1 LALLTVW
8 ALLWS
13 LPPAHS
19 QVLLGGLT
27 DDELLAHSENLT
39 GALAGP
45 REPAFL
51 QVLTGATIMRSPVDT
66 IFVYDIVVRYDPTRY
81 RDRHVGMYPI
91 SFVDQFILWGKRVAL
106 YTRSTD
112 WTSGRFYLHDI
123 STGHYAWIF
132 ARDARRLYQPP
143 PGTQLPP
150 AAEIF
155 NRRGVRRWLS
165 LIHTIDTAAAD
176 LRTMGLWFRLMHE
189 GSRELVLEGERA
201 RERVS

>member
-1 LALLTVW
+1 MKGPPRLPPIPRRPPTGLSIPLALLTVW

-51 QVLTGATIMRSPVDT
+51 QVLTEATIMRSPVDT

-81 RDRHVGMYPI
+81 RDRHGGMYPI

-112 WTSGRFYLHDI
+112 WTSRRSSHNGVVVQAH
-123 STGHYAWIF
+123 
-132 ARDARRLYQPP
+132 AR
-143 PGTQLPP
+143 GFT
-150 AAEIF
+150 
-155 NRRGVRRWLS
+155 
-165 LIHTIDTAAAD
+165 
-176 LRTMGLWFRLMHE
+176 
-189 GSRELVLEGERA
+189 RA
-201 RERVS
+201 RPRR